1 MIEPYLG
8 NQLKFRFV
16 LMDSWFAT
24 TENFEFIVKYKNE
37 FIVALKDNRMF
48 ASSLE
53 EKYQGRF
60 INKVRDVALSDN

>member
-1 MIEPYLG
+1 MIQTYLG

-37 FIVALKDNRMF
+37 FIAALKDNRMF
-48 ASSLE
+48 APLLE
-53 EKYQGRF
+53 ETY
-60 INKVRDVALSDN
+60 